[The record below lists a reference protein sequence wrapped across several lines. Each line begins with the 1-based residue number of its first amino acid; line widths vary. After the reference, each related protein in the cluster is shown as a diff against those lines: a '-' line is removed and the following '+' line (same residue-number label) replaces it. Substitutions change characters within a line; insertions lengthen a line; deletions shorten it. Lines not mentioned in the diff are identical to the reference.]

1 MGRADAR
8 HERHPGFALESTVD
22 VIVDNKVLKS
32 RRRPSTAGRLRKE
45 HAHGPVEL
53 EDPHCHTLTG
63 QAARQ
68 PGGRVKAYI
77 LRRLLGLVPILIGI
91 SLLVFVLMRMLP
103 GDVAQMLL
111 MGDADK
117 ASGVSNDAVNA
128 LRLKLGLDLPLYQQ
142 YLHWI
147 GGLLRLDAGNSLWSG
162 QPVFAEIAERLPLTI
177 ELALLA
183 LVIGAGLAIPVGIFS
198 ALRQDSWAD
207 YVFRSI
213 TIAGLAIPG
222 FWMAT
227 LLILALTVWFQW
239 APPLG
244 YVRLTEDPLANLQQL
259 IWPALII
266 GIHNAA
272 IVARMTRSTLLEVM
286 REDYIR
292 TARAK
297 GLGLRAVLTVHALRN
312 AMLPV
317 LTLLAIELAG
327 LLNGTV
333 IMEVIFTLPG
343 VGRYL
348 VDAILHRDYPVV
360 QAIVVIMAVVYV
372 VLNLVVDLL
381 YGLLDPRIRYN

>member
-1 MGRADAR
+1 MR
-8 HERHPGFALESTVD
+8 
-22 VIVDNKVLKS
+22 
-32 RRRPSTAGRLRKE
+32 
-45 HAHGPVEL
+45 
-53 EDPHCHTLTG
+53 
-63 QAARQ
+63 
-68 PGGRVKAYI
+68 AYI
-77 LRRLLGLVPILIGI
+77 VRRLLGLVPILIGI
-91 SLLVFVLMRMLP
+91 SVLVFVLMRMLP

-117 ASGVSNDAVNA
+117 SAGVSNEAVQA
-128 LRLKLGLDLPLYQQ
+128 MRLKLGLDAPLHLQ

-147 GGLLRLDAGNSLWSG
+147 GGLLQFDAGKSLWSG
-162 QPVFAEIAERLPLTI
+162 RPVFAEIAERLPLTI
-177 ELALLA
+177 ELAFLA
-183 LVIGAGLAIPVGIFS
+183 LLIGATLAIPVGIFS
-198 ALRQDSWAD
+198 ALKQDSWAD
-207 YVFRSI
+207 YFFRSV
-213 TIAGLAIPG
+213 TIAGLAIPS

-227 LLILALTVWFQW
+227 LLILGLTVWFEW

-244 YVRLTEDPLANLQQL
+244 YVNFSDDPVANLQQL

-272 IVARMTRSTLLEVM
+272 IVARMTRSTMLEVM
-286 REDYIR
+286 HEDYIR

-343 VGRYL
+343 LGRYL
-348 VDAILHRDYPVV
+348 IDAILHRDYPVV

-372 VLNLVVDLL
+372 LMNLLVDLL
-381 YGLLDPRIRYN
+381 YGLLDPRIRFG